1 MQTGDRRKKLPDPSL
16 DSPGLKV
23 PHRKA
28 VPRPSTGVIASV
40 IEYCHGEPL
49 TATENAAPDGLWE
62 GRDFDGP
69 WNILRSAQLRGRA
82 VLSAAL
88 AFKINQGFSPA
99 MTNRVVL
106 EFVRWLLSHKGE
118 EFQ

>member
-1 MQTGDRRKKLPDPSL
+1 MLLRMGSGKGAT
-16 DSPGLKV
+16 
-23 PHRKA
+23 
-28 VPRPSTGVIASV
+28 ST
-40 IEYCHGEPL
+40 
-49 TATENAAPDGLWE
+49 
-62 GRDFDGP
+62 GP

-106 EFVRWLLSHKGE
+106 EFVRRLLSHKGE